1 METLEVGLLAILIGT
16 IAGTLLS
23 GALTSIV
30 ILATG
35 GDFDYKLGF
44 YPDTFFKT
52 MLFFIFVFILVGVFN
67 TTKLS
72 KTKLINLLNADK
84 TVEGHL
90 QNKKNIS

>member
-44 YPDTFFKT
+44 YPDTFLRQCCF
-52 MLFFIFVFILVGVFN
+52 LFLFLF
-67 TTKLS
+67 
-72 KTKLINLLNADK
+72 
-84 TVEGHL
+84 
-90 QNKKNIS
+90 